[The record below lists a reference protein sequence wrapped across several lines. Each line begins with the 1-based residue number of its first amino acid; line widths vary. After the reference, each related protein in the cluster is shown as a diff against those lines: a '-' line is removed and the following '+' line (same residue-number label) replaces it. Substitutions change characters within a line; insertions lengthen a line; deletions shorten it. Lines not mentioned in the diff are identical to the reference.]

1 MKKWLALTLA
11 MIASITVANSPSVL
25 VNSTLVSPSLDKIL
39 AMLREL
45 NVRKNAMI
53 NAATTIHAKHN
64 ALNNTTTV
72 SLFSAKLK
80 ALISETNAINFA
92 EKSAIP
98 KVIVAYRIV
107 EVSIRLAF
115 LQMEVKRCA

>member
-1 MKKWLALTLA
+1 MKKWLALALA
-11 MIASITVANSPSVL
+11 IIASITVASSPSVL
-25 VNSTLVSPSLDKIL
+25 MNLTLVSPSLDKIL

-45 NVRKNAMI
+45 NVQMNAMI
-53 NAATTIHAKHN
+53 NAATTLHAKHN
-64 ALNNTTTV
+64 ALNNTTTA

-98 KVIVAYRIV
+98 KIIVAYRIV
-107 EVSIRLAF
+107 AVSIRLAF
-115 LQMEVKRCA
+115 LQMAVKRCA